1 MAYLVND
8 SIKMQ
13 LRSDVPIGAHLSGG
27 LDSSIVSMIASKYSE
42 NNFHTFSG
50 GFTEGDEYDET
61 YFAKIVSEK
70 AKTSHH
76 SIFPTELDF
85 VENINKIIWHMDYPS
100 AGPGVFPQYFLSNLA
115 SKNVKVVL
123 GGQGGDELFGGYI
136 RYVIAYLEEAIKGS
150 IFQNQINNKHIV
162 TLETIIPNKSN
173 TIIYTL
179 TKIILE

>member
-1 MAYLVND
+1 MPATNLIIKNRKFIFEKYWSENFDLDFNKNSKEFEDELAYLVND

-27 LDSSIVSMIASKYSE
+27 IDSSIVSMIASKYSE

-85 VENINKIIWHMDYPS
+85 VENINKIIWHMDYPC
-100 AGPGVFPQYFLSNLA
+100 AGPVYFLNIFCQIMR
-115 SKNVKVVL
+115 VKM
-123 GGQGGDELFGGYI
+123 
-136 RYVIAYLEEAIKGS
+136 
-150 IFQNQINNKHIV
+150 
-162 TLETIIPNKSN
+162 
-173 TIIYTL
+173 
-179 TKIILE
+179 